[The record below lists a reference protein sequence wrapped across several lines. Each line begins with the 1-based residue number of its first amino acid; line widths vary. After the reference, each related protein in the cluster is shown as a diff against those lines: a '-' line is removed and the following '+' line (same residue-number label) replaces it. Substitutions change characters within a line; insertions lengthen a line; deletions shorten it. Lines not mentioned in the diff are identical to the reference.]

1 MFEVSDEVRRV
12 AREELM
18 KGPPAAALR
27 RLAQRFDLQ
36 RTNLAWVAAEVFDN
50 MFVPDLQA
58 IWEWDLEGRGDGH
71 SDAELDAMLAH
82 LRMDLPR
89 PRVLDTLPGDRQ
101 GAPDLMKPGASR

>member
-12 AREELM
+12 AREELI
-18 KGPPAAALR
+18 KGPLSAALR
-27 RLAQRFDLQ
+27 RLANRFGLE
-36 RTNLAWVAAEVFDN
+36 RTNVAWVAAEVFDN
-50 MFVPDLQA
+50 MFVPDIQA

-89 PRVLDTLPGDRQ
+89 PRVMSTLS
-101 GAPDLMKPGASR
+101 GASDDKRGSTR

>member
-18 KGPPAAALR
+18 KGPPSAALR
-27 RLAQRFDLQ
+27 RLAKQFDLQ
-36 RTNLAWVAAEVFDN
+36 RTNLAWLAAEVFDN
-50 MFVPDLQA
+50 MFVPDIQA

-71 SDAELDAMLAH
+71 SDVELDAMLAH

-89 PRVLDTLPGDRQ
+89 PRVLSTLAGDRQ
-101 GAPDLMKPGASR
+101 GGPTL

>member
-12 AREELM
+12 AKEELEQ
-18 KGPPAAALR
+18 GPPSAALR
-27 RLAQRFDLQ
+27 RLAQRYSLQ

-50 MFVPDLQA
+50 MFVPDIQA

-89 PRVLDTLPGDRQ
+89 PRVLSSLPGDR
-101 GAPDLMKPGASR
+101 